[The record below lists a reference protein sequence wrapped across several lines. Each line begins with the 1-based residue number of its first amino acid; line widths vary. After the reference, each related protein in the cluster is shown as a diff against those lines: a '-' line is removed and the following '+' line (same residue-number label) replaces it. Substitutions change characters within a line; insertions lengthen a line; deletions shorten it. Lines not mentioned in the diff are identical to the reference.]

1 MSNIGRWMYLKLR
14 ILSMV
19 SFGTA
24 VGTFGALRNALKSC
38 QLSTIYNYVI
48 LCYYIIH
55 LIYLRISTSDLP
67 ENIDKVLWIFINKK
81 DSILVKLLLNL
92 SLNYIRQPE
101 NRIGRSRNS
110 KIMS

>member
-1 MSNIGRWMYLKLR
+1 
-14 ILSMV
+14 MV

-24 VGTFGALRNALKSC
+24 VGTFGAFRNALKFNVGDKSNFHC
-38 QLSTIYNYVI
+38 DIASVP
-48 LCYYIIH
+48 
-55 LIYLRISTSDLP
+55 P
-67 ENIDKVLWIFINKK
+67 ENIDKILWIFINKE
-81 DSILVKLLLNL
+81 DSVLVKLLLNL

>member
-24 VGTFGALRNALKSC
+24 VGTFGALRNALKSS